1 MTNRQKKAMKY
12 TFKNCKHEQREQHKM
27 RWQQIFKKQLELKI
41 GIGKLKFKMKAFH
54 LAVDYH

>member
-1 MTNRQKKAMKY
+1 MKY